1 MEGVSWL
8 PSNLLYYGCVHICER
23 DVFMSNANRVNNRV
37 YCRVMPGDA
46 VYLKWYFCWMSVGN
60 AEREKE
66 LVGRKESVISLTV
79 VTRETEKLATE
90 EVMICDVGIWI
101 TMAIMYTSWQ
111 CIIVAKIGT
120 WSHRSIM
127 ATRIRC
133 NILINVKMLCKMI
146 FDRER
151 ECKSGWCMQSHEILS
166 HAIKVDG
173 WHFQKNTQT
182 LPLMCVCVC
191 GCRLVAILLLGTC
204 IWFGKLF

>member
-1 MEGVSWL
+1 
-8 PSNLLYYGCVHICER
+8 
-23 DVFMSNANRVNNRV
+23 
-37 YCRVMPGDA
+37 
-46 VYLKWYFCWMSVGN
+46 MSVGN
-60 AEREKE
+60 AGREGAGA
-66 LVGRKESVISLTV
+66 GRIESVISLTV
-79 VTRETEKLATE
+79 VTWETEKLATE

-146 FDRER
+146 FDREG

-182 LPLMCVCVC
+182 LPLMCVCVVVDWLPSYC
-191 GCRLVAILLLGTC
+191 WGHAYDLVNCFKLPVNTQYVIVTYTHPGY
-204 IWFGKLF
+204 WFVTQLFYLQWNNEKTNTTN

>member
-1 MEGVSWL
+1 
-8 PSNLLYYGCVHICER
+8 
-23 DVFMSNANRVNNRV
+23 
-37 YCRVMPGDA
+37 
-46 VYLKWYFCWMSVGN
+46 MSVGN
-60 AEREKE
+60 AGREGAGA
-66 LVGRKESVISLTV
+66 GRIESVISLTV
-79 VTRETEKLATE
+79 VTWETEKLATE

-151 ECKSGWCMQSHEILS
+151 VQIGLM
-166 HAIKVDG
+166 HAIARNFIPCYKSRWLTFSEKYTDTSSDVR
-173 WHFQKNTQT
+173 
-182 LPLMCVCVC
+182 VC